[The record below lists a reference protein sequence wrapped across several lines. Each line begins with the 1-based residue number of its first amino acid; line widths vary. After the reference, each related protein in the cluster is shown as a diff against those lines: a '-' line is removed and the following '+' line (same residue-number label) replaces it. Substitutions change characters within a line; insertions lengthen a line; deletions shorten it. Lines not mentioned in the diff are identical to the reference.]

1 MVRATKPA
9 IALQSETGLVGV
21 RVRCPESTQRDSEV
35 HGRGVRG
42 TEGRSLG
49 RKHRERSLPLERGMA
64 LTQAPT
70 TSGVFY
76 ERKMMDHGMGIH
88 CALREITSSV
98 SRVAPV
104 TTVCAR
110 PGAAEP
116 HFVEIFSNT
125 LCDRGGGI

>member
-1 MVRATKPA
+1 MSVCTIINNEGALKELKTTK
-9 IALQSETGLVGV
+9 LQKGHGTNTG
-21 RVRCPESTQRDSEV
+21 T
-35 HGRGVRG
+35 
-42 TEGRSLG
+42 
-49 RKHRERSLPLERGMA
+49 
-64 LTQAPT
+64 PT

-76 ERKMMDHGMGIH
+76 ERKMMDHGIH

-125 LCDRGGGI
+125 SCDRGGGI